1 MRKVTT
7 LSKAS
12 KDRVLPTI
20 NLRSMIL
27 ETVVVALIKEEK
39 EYKLGGGGLKV
50 NIVCFDLKVSFRH
63 QMEMINEL
71 SYHSILQER
80 IV

>member
-20 NLRSMIL
+20 NLRSVIL

-39 EYKLGGGGLKV
+39 E
-50 NIVCFDLKVSFRH
+50 
-63 QMEMINEL
+63 
-71 SYHSILQER
+71 
-80 IV
+80 